1 MSLNFNQSYLIQG
14 NAGSTPSPYI
24 KVNEE
29 GHLVAGQEDRPA
41 NTQEDFLDY
50 VFKIVEDPSKAPDDG
65 NMGLFSE
72 SRRQYVNLFEENDL
86 FIVTALS
93 DEINGY
99 SIPNNGEFYN
109 VIFSWTSY
117 INQYDQTVNEYQLM
131 SLQSTDENTQVTD
144 LEAANEDDK
153 NEPPQKWVFTEV
165 EPDEMDQVVIT
176 SKSGS

>member
-99 SIPNNGEFYN
+99 SIPSNGEYYN
-109 VIFSWTSY
+109 VVFGFDILE
-117 INQYDQTVNEYQLM
+117 NNVTVYQLM